1 MQEQNLNEI
10 WQVDVNGTVY
20 EAPFVELGDWIDG
33 GSLLPEDKVRKGNL
47 RWIEARKVP
56 SLVPFF
62 NAKASGQPMP
72 MFVNTTVAEPP
83 AANSEPPTGFEPHIE
98 SSPFSNNSEVQAAD
112 SGQMPGPEVCVLHT
126 EMESF
131 YLCDGCGSGLCKA
144 CPKSFGGT
152 VKICPL
158 CGAMCRPKLEVAA
171 VKSQTNQKL
180 AALADG
186 FGIADFFSA
195 LGHPFKFKVSLF
207 FGAAMFAAF
216 SLGQSASALGGIFMM
231 VSAIFCM
238 MLANMLTFGVLSH
251 TVDNF
256 VQGNLEENFMPSF
269 EEFSIWDD
277 VVHPFFL
284 SIGAY
289 LSSFGPFILVAL
301 IGFYLV
307 TRAISSQAEIV
318 KAEIERIPGTQVYAG
333 RKLTEQTG
341 EVKDVLNGIKQR
353 EQERIAVITESA
365 DAANSDSLLDDSDRP
380 VIDRES
386 KEQEELWAMAQESR
400 KVQLESA
407 LGKSPETEAREQSEL
422 LKGFLSLAAPLVVVG
437 LLTLIWGLVM
447 FPASCAVAGYTR
459 SFLATINPLV
469 ALDTMRRL
477 GLTYV
482 KILVM
487 CVALLFLSILVSG
500 ILSMIFAPFALP
512 GMGNLPAKG
521 LGSMFGFYLT
531 VVFSCILGYA
541 LFKSQDKLQL
551 RA

>member
-1 MQEQNLNEI
+1 
-10 WQVDVNGTVY
+10 
-20 EAPFVELGDWIDG
+20 
-33 GSLLPEDKVRKGNL
+33 
-47 RWIEARKVP
+47 
-56 SLVPFF
+56 
-62 NAKASGQPMP
+62 
-72 MFVNTTVAEPP
+72 
-83 AANSEPPTGFEPHIE
+83 
-98 SSPFSNNSEVQAAD
+98 
-112 SGQMPGPEVCVLHT
+112 
-126 EMESF
+126 
-131 YLCDGCGSGLCKA
+131 
-144 CPKSFGGT
+144 
-152 VKICPL
+152 
-158 CGAMCRPKLEVAA
+158 MCRPKLEVAA
-171 VKSQTNQKL
+171 ARSRTDQKH
-180 AALADG
+180 AAFADG

-207 FGAAMFAAF
+207 FGALMFAAF

-289 LSSFGPFILVAL
+289 LSSFGPFIVVAL

-318 KAEIERIPGTQVYAG
+318 KAELEKIPGTQVYAG

-341 EVKDVLNGIKQR
+341 DVKDVLNGIKQR
-353 EQERIAVITESA
+353 EQERIAAITESA
-365 DAANSDSLLDDSDRP
+365 DTANSDPLLDDTDQP

-407 LGKSPETEAREQSEL
+407 LGKSPETAAREQAEFF
-422 LKGFLSLAAPLVVVG
+422 KGFLRLAAPLVVVG
-437 LLTLIWGLVM
+437 FLTFI
-447 FPASCAVAGYTR
+447 T
-459 SFLATINPLV
+459 TINPLV

-521 LGSMFGFYLT
+521 FGSMFGFYLT

-551 RA
+551 RT